1 MGKTFDPGSHN
12 RLQKAILE
20 EFTPRFAPGSECL
33 YVGDT
38 THRDMVNLLTPQ
50 SRPTNT
56 SNQGLLTPQLTPV
69 WKPSYACLSSCKAS
83 LFSIR
88 FIYLNISVLH
98 SLPLSSPIPVAAGSS
113 SQHRKK
119 NLSFAAFISCGGE
132 RSGQRTSRGL
142 KKTSLADPD
151 GSGSDKDSCVILQ
164 SSGNVGA
171 AIICCKME
179 EKDRKTILL
188 EKKHL
193 KDLEK

>member
-1 MGKTFDPGSHN
+1 MGKTFDPGPHN

-50 SRPTNT
+50 PRPTNT
-56 SNQGLLTPQLTPV
+56 SNQRLLACQPRPTNT
-69 WKPSYACLSSCKAS
+69 STNACLSSCKAS
-83 LFSIR
+83 LFSLR
-88 FIYLNISVLH
+88 FICLNRSALH

-113 SQHRKK
+113 NQHRKK
-119 NLSFAAFISCGGE
+119 NLASAAFISCGGE

-142 KKTSLADPD
+142 RKTPLADSD
-151 GSGSDKDSCVILQ
+151 GNGSDKDSCAILQ

-179 EKDRKTILL
+179 EKDDKKKFLN
-188 EKKHL
+188 EKH
-193 KDLEK
+193 